1 METTAITNGSV
12 ISADGTTI
20 GYHVLG
26 KGPGLLVIHG
36 GWRHGLHYRKMA
48 ELFSPQFTV
57 YLMDRRGRGLS
68 GPQGENYSLEKELDD
83 ALAIVQ
89 HENIQFIFGHSF
101 GGMVA
106 AHLALRHSFLKIALY
121 EPGIFGN
128 LSFPVDWIPEFE
140 QQLARREMT
149 RAMLT
154 FTKGLEMAGPL
165 ENIPGF
171 LLRPLFW
178 LIGTVKGRKETN
190 QLLRQLPG
198 ELRILRQPKD
208 IAPFAA
214 LQAPVLLLTGT
225 ESPAYFDAPMKNLAE
240 TLPHAELVKME
251 KVGHN
256 APDEEDPDATGAA
269 LLRFF
274 SEKSTPAA

>member
-1 METTAITNGSV
+1 MEIPTITNGSV
-12 ISADGTTI
+12 TSADGTTI

-26 KGPGLLVIHG
+26 KGPGLLFIHG

-48 ELFSPQFTV
+48 ELLSQQFTV

-68 GPQGENYSLEKELDD
+68 GPQGENYSLEKEIED

-106 AHLALRHSFLKIALY
+106 AYLSLRHPFVKIALY
-121 EPGIFGN
+121 EPGIFGD
-128 LSFPVDWIPEFE
+128 LSFPVSWIPEFE
-140 QQLARREMT
+140 QKLARRDMT
-149 RAMLT
+149 GAMLT

-165 ENIPGF
+165 SNIPAF

-178 LIGTVKGRKETN
+178 LVGTVKGRKETN
-190 QLLRQLPG
+190 HLLLQLPF
-198 ELRILRQPKD
+198 ELKILRQQKD

-214 LQAPVLLLTGT
+214 LQTPVLLLTGT
-225 ESPAYFDAPMKNLAE
+225 ESPAYFAAPMENLAKI
-240 TLPHAELVKME
+240 LPHAELVKME
-251 KVGHN
+251 KLGHN
-256 APDEEDPDATGAA
+256 APDEEDPEAVGAV

-274 SEKSTPAA
+274 SEKNAPAV

>member
-1 METTAITNGSV
+1 MEIPGITNGSV
-12 ISADGTTI
+12 TSSDGTTI

-48 ELFSPQFTV
+48 EILAAEFTV

-68 GPQGENYSLEKELDD
+68 GPQGESYSLEKELDD

-214 LQAPVLLLTGT
+214 LQTPVLLLTGT
-225 ESPAYFDAPMKNLAE
+225 ESPAYFAAPMKNLAKI
-240 TLPHAELVKME
+240 LPHAELVKME
-251 KVGHN
+251 KLGHN
-256 APDEEDPDATGAA
+256 GPDEEDPEAVGAV

-274 SEKSTPAA
+274 SEKNAPAV